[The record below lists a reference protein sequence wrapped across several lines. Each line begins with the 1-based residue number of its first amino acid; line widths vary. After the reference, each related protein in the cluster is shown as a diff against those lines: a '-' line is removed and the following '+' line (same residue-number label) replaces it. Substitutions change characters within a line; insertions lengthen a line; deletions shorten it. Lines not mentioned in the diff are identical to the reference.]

1 MQKIAVLG
9 FGTVGSGVVE
19 TFDINAE
26 AIRERTGGI
35 QVKYIVDVRDFP
47 DSPYADLVIKDFGI
61 VESDPEVSIVVETIG
76 GIGVAYDFSKRSLKA
91 GKSVVTSNKELVA
104 THGYELMKLAKE
116 NGVSY
121 LFEASVGGGVPLLRP
136 LKTCLN
142 ADVITEIYGILN
154 GTTNYI
160 LTQMFTNGVSFEEAL
175 ATAQK
180 LGYSEAD
187 PTADVE
193 GHDACRKAC
202 ILTSLVT
209 GTHITQ
215 DKVPAVGITGV
226 TKDDVEYA
234 AQLGYTIKLLGRCVF
249 ESGKSYS
256 YVAPHLV
263 SSNELV
269 SGVNG
274 VMNGIVVKGNIVG
287 ETMFYGAGAGKMATA
302 SAVSADVTEIAKN
315 KRAGAAFE
323 WTKPQTDKCGDPKTL
338 KTKWFVRVKGTMN
351 EELIGEKDGTFAY
364 VTGEMSEYELNNA
377 CGNAAVISAYRM
389 IG

>member
-1 MQKIAVLG
+1 MKKIAVLG

-19 TFDINAE
+19 TIDINAE
-26 AIRERTGGI
+26 AITKRTGGI
-35 QVKYIVDVRDFP
+35 TVKYIVDVRDFP
-47 DSPYADLVIKDFGI
+47 DSPYSSLMTKDFSE
-61 VESDPEVSIVVETIG
+61 VENDPEVSIVVETIG
-76 GIGVAYDFSKRSLKA
+76 GIGVAYEFTKRSLKA

-104 THGYELMKLAKE
+104 TYGHELIALAKE

-142 ADVITEIYGILN
+142 GDVIKEIYGILN

-160 LTQMFTNGVSFEEAL
+160 LTQMFQNGVSFAEAL

-209 GTHITQ
+209 GSHISQ
-215 DKVPAVGITGV
+215 DKVPAKGISGV
-226 TKDDVEYA
+226 ALEDVEYA

-249 ESGKSYS
+249 EDGKAYS

-263 SSNELV
+263 NKNELV

-287 ETMFYGAGAGKMATA
+287 ETMFYGAGAGKMPTA
-302 SAVSADVTEIAKN
+302 SAVVADVTAIATDV
-315 KRAGAAFE
+315 RAGACFE
-323 WTKPQTDKCGDPKTL
+323 WSAPAEEISGNPAEL
-338 KTKWFVRVKGTMN
+338 KNKWFVRVCG
-351 EELIGEKDGTFAY
+351 EIEAELVGSLNGVSAY
-364 VTGEMSEYELNNA
+364 VTGEMSETELK
-377 CGNAAVISAYRM
+377 AVLGAVEVVAAYRM